1 MTPVTTTRRG
11 THRVDRRRH
20 QSTGRDVSQLPTL
33 FDPAPSGPTV
43 RVHAAPAEPA
53 VRVDAAPAEPAVR
66 VDAAPLEP
74 TVRVDA
80 APPEPAVRVDTAH
93 RPEGQRVTAGSGETL
108 DRLVVS
114 SWERLS
120 SHADAACLLCGG
132 TMEPRYGAHAAPIG
146 GRCRDCGTTLG

>member
-11 THRVDRRRH
+11 THRADRRRH

-33 FDPAPSGPTV
+33 FDPAASGPAV
-43 RVHAAPAEPA
+43 RVDAAPGGRA

-66 VDAAPLEP
+66 VDGAA
-74 TVRVDA
+74 A
-80 APPEPAVRVDTAH
+80 EPAVRVDTGH
-93 RPEGQRVTAGSGETL
+93 RPEGQLVTVGSGETL

-114 SWERLS
+114 SWERLA

>member
-11 THRVDRRRH
+11 THRLDRRRH
-20 QSTGRDVSQLPTL
+20 QGAGRDVSQLPTL
-33 FDPAPSGPTV
+33 FDAAPGGPAV
-43 RVHAAPAEPA
+43 RVDAAPAGRE

-66 VDAAPLEP
+66 VDAAPAGP
-74 TVRVDA
+74 GVQ
-80 APPEPAVRVDTAH
+80 VDTGH
-93 RPEGQRVTAGSGETL
+93 RPEGQLVTAGSGETL

-114 SWERLS
+114 SWERLA